1 MARALTG
8 EKLEKELLRLEGML
22 EYEKKYQAAAFVCGV
37 DEAGRGRCDSSERS
51 ENPLS

>member
-22 EYEKKYQAAAFVCGV
+22 EYEKKIPGCGLCV
-37 DEAGRGRCDSSERS
+37 RS
-51 ENPLS
+51 R